1 MVRRLAVLWGLSGL
15 LIASVRPEKAD
26 RIVIIKSQ
34 HQMVLQSHGKVLKSY
49 KVSLGRNPVGPKTR
63 QGDLRT
69 PEGVYMIDGRYPNNE
84 YHMALHISYPNTADR
99 ARASKLRVAP
109 GGDILIHGLP
119 AAKNSPEKADPSTD
133 WTKGCVAVRDHE
145 IEEIYQMV
153 PDGTVVEIRP

>member
-26 RIVIIKSQ
+26 RIVILKSQ
-34 HQMVLQSHGKVLKSY
+34 RQMVLRSHGKVLRTY
-49 KVSLGRNPVGPKTR
+49 RVSLGRNPIGPKTR

-69 PEGVYMIDGRYPNNE
+69 PEGLYVIDGRYPRNE
-84 YHMALHISYPNTADR
+84 YHMALHISYPNAADR
-99 ARASKLRVAP
+99 ARASKLGVAP

-119 AAKNSPEKADPSTD
+119 VAKNSPEKADPAEN
-133 WTKGCVAVRDHE
+133 WTKGCVAVRDKE